1 MDVNTRFCH
10 CCQITSAQ
18 PNQNRPMPS
27 TLLINCPVCERVG
40 LQSFQTIKHQ
50 RYLRCPECQCTV
62 MAPECRL
69 GPEQEKAIYQY
80 HDNNPGDPGYRRFLS
95 KVADPLLA
103 RLPRGSRGLDFG
115 CGPGPVLASMLED
128 AGMVM
133 ALYDPFFHPQPDVLQ
148 QQYDFITCTEVL
160 EHLHQPAAVLRQLD
174 SLLKPGGLL
183 AVMTCFQT
191 DDTRFA
197 SWHYRRDPTH
207 VVFYKEKTLELIAE
221 QQQWILE
228 VPRKDV
234 AVFAKVK

>member
-1 MDVNTRFCH
+1 M
-10 CCQITSAQ
+10 
-18 PNQNRPMPS
+18 
-27 TLLINCPVCERVG
+27 NCPVCERAE
-40 LQSFQTIKHQ
+40 LQHFQSIKQQH
-50 RYLRCPECQCTV
+50 YLRCRECQCTV

-69 GPEQEKAIYQY
+69 SAEQEKAIYQY

-103 RLPRGSRGLDFG
+103 RLPRGANGLDFG
-115 CGPGPVLASMLED
+115 CGPGPVLAGMLEEV
-128 AGMVM
+128 GMTM
-133 ALYDPFFHPQPDVLQ
+133 ALYDPFFYPQPDVLQ

-160 EHLHQPAAVLRQLD
+160 EHLHQPASVLRQLD
-174 SLLKPGGLL
+174 GLLKPGGLL

-207 VVFYKEKTLELIAE
+207 VVFYKEETLESIAK
-221 QQQWILE
+221 QHQWSLE

-234 AVFAKVK
+234 AIFTKAA

>member
-1 MDVNTRFCH
+1 
-10 CCQITSAQ
+10 
-18 PNQNRPMPS
+18 MPS
-27 TLLINCPVCERVG
+27 TLSIICPVCEQAE
-40 LQSFQTIKHQ
+40 LQHFQTLKNQH
-50 RYLRCPECQCTV
+50 YLRCPECQCTV
-62 MAPECRL
+62 MAPDSRL
-69 GPEQEKAIYQY
+69 SAEQEKTIYQY

-95 KVADPLLA
+95 KAADPLLA
-103 RLPRGSRGLDFG
+103 RLPRGAHGLDFG
-115 CGPGPVLASMLED
+115 CGPGPVLAGMLEE
-128 AGMVM
+128 AGMTM

-207 VVFYKEKTLELIAE
+207 VVFYKEETLVLIAE
-221 QQQWILE
+221 RYKWALE
-228 VPRKDV
+228 IPRKDV
-234 AVFAKVK
+234 AIFTKAE